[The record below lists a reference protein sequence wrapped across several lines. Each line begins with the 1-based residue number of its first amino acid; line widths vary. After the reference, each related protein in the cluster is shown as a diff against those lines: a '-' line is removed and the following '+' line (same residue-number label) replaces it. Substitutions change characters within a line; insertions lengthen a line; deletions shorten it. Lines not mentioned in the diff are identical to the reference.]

1 MSSTIPT
8 TNISFSDIYNVYND
22 ASAQGGTT
30 HNGTDPISISDL
42 ISATHPSTDT
52 MASLTPGIDR
62 KFNVIESPSYNI
74 ATETT
79 PPRKVLLPSNGI
91 SVKFYDNNGPGGD
104 YSNSQRNSITFE
116 STGTSVFIKI
126 NSFHFEHSGAGT
138 RMYDRLGI
146 QASDDLTEF
155 GSLSAN
161 LNILKSPILS
171 EALYQSVGS
180 TSTFET
186 NNTTPIPATSSDST
200 IYYNYSNNGLG
211 DGSGGFIFGN
221 ISSENDVKGENFSS
235 LLNTWLEI
243 KCRFV
248 HFYFYS
254 DSSVE
259 KSGWDMLVSS
269 GQPTQI
275 GDSGLVPI
283 DWTTPSSGTGEN
295 IIQNNGSI
303 ILDSTTKNKL
313 YTPVSKFT
321 FSDGPNVLPAHDN
334 TSSNGTITFDAG
346 EGNTWEI
353 DVGSY
358 TFPYASS
365 GFSLFGQLKI
375 ESKANASDYFSN
387 VSVSGLANIGY
398 KQRVPSGLKWTTP
411 GHVFPSYNGSPSYYI
426 FEDGTQAFGT
436 PPSNSSLLWINKR
449 YIKFTY
455 DNNVDDSN
463 YAYTFKGW
471 LFNLQVKD
479 STGNTDVANDYS
491 SGDAVTSQEVNIKD
505 DFMGRT
511 KNYDPSMQIVEYVG
525 GNYTTNILKNS
536 LFGSGN
542 LGIGLK
548 MPIGAY
554 DLTSSDITVFSGNG
568 ETITGFSVADGATET
583 NFSVTPP
590 TGSKAY
596 KLKIRVKGNTFYDS
610 VKIWNKPADNDF
622 CWYWNMP
629 IITITSTSVNS
640 GGTTGSQKI
649 PITVSCQHRFDISKV
664 LVQSGLKNATIDGNI
679 TILDGSKN
687 ATFDIIA
694 VNPSSPSLTT
704 PVILDISKSPYVEAI
719 RELDSGYFY
728 TSFTDI
734 TPFTYIYEPD
744 ITKPILVVFSF
755 TSSNSTNSVAKKGD
769 TITLVVDS
777 NEQLDISSTSHS
789 VKFRDSSSDEY
800 SATTISYPSSTRMN
814 GTFDIPNSP
823 SLPGGEIGVSEIKA
837 FDLANNSGTVS
848 TALKIKYYVDDF
860 QFTNRTFTRER
871 GGAFTPNAYAPSG
884 VDAYGVALTVG
895 GPIPN
900 NTNWESLSHNDVT
913 KLSYTATDPAGNT
926 KTATL
931 TVTTEDTKGPNVVI
945 SYDGTNNLGDKTIT
959 FSFTELPIG
968 FDIGGITI
976 EPSGLGAKI
985 TKLTTSGLVRT
996 ALFSPSELGI
1006 YELSVGAPVFKDAA
1020 GNSNLPSNKLKIL
1033 LDTAGIT
1040 PQTIQIGTGT
1050 STVSRAPFYGLY
1062 DYSQF
1067 GVIYLATDIHNG
1079 TETALGTAGIIS
1091 SLFFEYASWSTGYT
1105 ALRQTVKISHTQ
1117 AIQIERGPNGS
1128 GSSYVYP
1135 DYGNLTLR
1143 DTTIVK
1149 RDFTFTNPSSERWEE
1164 IGANTEG
1171 QSPGF
1176 TTNFEWNGT
1185 DNILISWENRDGTWT
1200 SGYGSLKGNNSRG
1213 LGSSRSAHT
1222 WYTDDSYPTR
1232 ASGNNSYSPNIK
1244 LVFS

>member
-1 MSSTIPT
+1 MSSTVPT

-30 HNGTDPISISDL
+30 HNGIDPISMSDL

-52 MASLTPGIDR
+52 MALLTPGIDR

-126 NSFHFEHSGAGT
+126 NSFNFEHSSSGT

-155 GSLSAN
+155 ETLSAN

-180 TSTFET
+180 SYGSDDSI
-186 NNTTPIPATSSDST
+186 PIPATSSDSS
-200 IYYNYSNNGLG
+200 IYYNSSNNGLG

-221 ISSENDVKGENFSS
+221 ISSENDVKGRNFSS

-254 DSSVE
+254 DSSVV

-283 DWTTPSSGTGEN
+283 DWTAPSSGTGEN

-303 ILDSTTKNKL
+303 ILNSTTKNKL

-321 FSDGPNVLPAHDN
+321 FSDGPNDLPKMYDSGYVVKDAD
-334 TSSNGTITFDAG
+334 GEITFDAG
-346 EGNTWEI
+346 VGNHWKIEL
-353 DVGSY
+353 G
-358 TFPYASS
+358 TFEFWRSS
-365 GFSLFGQLKI
+365 NANLWGQLALKST
-375 ESKANASDYFSN
+375 ENLSDSFSN
-387 VSVSGLANIGY
+387 VSINGLINTYGQRTDGIENGTFNTRYDWGGNGY
-398 KQRVPSGLKWTTP
+398 VIPGSNTLGISWGLSFFNPTII
-411 GHVFPSYNGSPSYYI
+411 S
-426 FEDGTQAFGT
+426 
-436 PPSNSSLLWINKR
+436 NKR
-449 YIKFTY
+449 YLKFKYVNNIDSSTFNTGGPNIGWSFTLQVIDVD
-455 DNNVDDSN
+455 DNN
-463 YAYTFKGW
+463 Y
-471 LFNLQVKD
+471 
-479 STGNTDVANDYS
+479 ANDYS
-491 SGDAVTSQEVNIKD
+491 SGDAITTQEVNIKD

-554 DLTSSDITVFSGNG
+554 DLTSSDITILNGNG

-610 VKIWNKPADNDF
+610 EKIWNKPADNDF

-629 IITITSTSVNS
+629 VITITSTSVNS

-734 TPFTYIYEPD
+734 TPFTYFYEPD
-744 ITKPILVVFSF
+744 ITGPILVVFSF
-755 TSSNSTNSVAKKGD
+755 TSSNSTNSVAKAGD
-769 TITLVVDS
+769 IITLVVDS
-777 NEQLDISSTSHS
+777 NEQLNISSTSHS
-789 VKFRDSSSDEY
+789 VEFIDSSSGVY
-800 SATTISYPSSTRMN
+800 STLPATISYPSSTRMN
-814 GTFDIPNSP
+814 GTFDIPNSSP
-823 SLPGGEIGVSEIKA
+823 SLPGGDIGVSEIIA

-848 TALKIKYYVDDF
+848 TALKIKYYVDF
-860 QFTNRTFTRER
+860 QFTNTTFTRER
-871 GGAFTPNAYAPSG
+871 GGAFTPNDYAPSG
-884 VDAYGVALTVG
+884 IDTYGVALTVG

-913 KLSYTATDPAGNT
+913 ELSYTATDPAGNT

-931 TVTTEDTKGPNVVI
+931 TVTTKDTIGPNVVI

-976 EPSGLGAKI
+976 EPPGLGATI
-985 TKLTTSGLVRT
+985 TNLTTSGLVRT
-996 ALFSPSELGI
+996 ALFSPSNLGI
-1006 YELSVGAPVFKDAA
+1006 YELSVAVNVFNDAA
-1020 GNSNLPSNKLKIL
+1020 GNGNLPSNKLKIL

-1040 PQTIQIGTGT
+1040 PQTIQIGTGA
-1050 STVSRAPFYGLY
+1050 STVSKAPFYGLY

-1067 GVIYLATDIHNG
+1067 GVIYLATDIHNETG
-1079 TETALGTAGIIS
+1079 TASGTAGIIS
-1091 SLFFEYASWSTGYT
+1091 SLFFEYAGWSTGYT

-1117 AIQIERGPNGS
+1117 AIQIERGGS
-1128 GSSYVYP
+1128 GGSAVYP
-1135 DYGNLTLR
+1135 DYRNITLR

-1149 RDFTFTNPSSERWEE
+1149 RDFTFTNPRSERWEE
-1164 IGANTEG
+1164 IGGNTPG

-1185 DNILISWENRDGTWT
+1185 DNILISWENHDGSWA
-1200 SGYGSLKGNNSRG
+1200 SGYGYLRGGSVGNSQ
-1213 LGSSRSAHT
+1213 SAHS
-1222 WYTDDSYPTR
+1222 WYRDNYYPTSS
-1232 ASGNNSYSPNIK
+1232 SGYNLKSPNIR